1 MSTDNAVESN
11 SKDTAQKSKNL
22 KASWGPFHKTSL
34 GAPGKYPLLPPP
46 PPPSRWACLGACSP
60 KKFIEIR
67 FSEIASEVILGQKQ
81 SCSSYIAHVH
91 FYAFSVRW
99 YDSRLFSCRFIV
111 ALGQMVN
118 SRVSEIYMCPFIAVA

>member
-1 MSTDNAVESN
+1 MQWKVIEKKWC
-11 SKDTAQKSKNL
+11 KDTAQKGKNL

-34 GAPGKYPLLPPP
+34 SWGPGKVSSAS
-46 PPPSRWACLGACSP
+46 PPSRWACLGACSP

-81 SCSSYIAHVH
+81 SCSSYIAHIH

-118 SRVSEIYMCPFIAVA
+118 SRVSEIYMCPFIAAA